1 VRWRSAYIEVDRECF
16 DLLRHQFRHTGSVG
30 FHSRVP
36 VTDAAGCRRN
46 AGSELGELL
55 GRSSRGTLSIE
66 EAAGAQIKKKMS
78 YSKANPRG
86 FYSLPICDEDH
97 MAACGPS
104 C

>member
-1 VRWRSAYIEVDRECF
+1 M
-16 DLLRHQFRHTGSVG
+16 RHEGLTMHQCSEWLT
-30 FHSRVP
+30 P
-36 VTDAAGCRRN
+36 T
-46 AGSELGELL
+46 ELGELL